1 MEVQEWVMALMVFG
15 AVALA
20 VGAAALLW
28 EGFQAFRRQ
37 QAATRALQ
45 RVHGEEKDPGVQ
57 DRESILRKRQEEEI
71 GGVVGFLLARL
82 PHQADLQQ
90 RLEQSGVKWSAA
102 TFLLLSLGCAAAL
115 GLAAAIVVQP
125 LMAVVAG
132 AIGLILPWLYLARKR
147 TQRIEA
153 FEEVFPEALDLM
165 TRSIRAGHAF
175 ATGVQV
181 VAEESEE
188 PVRAEFKQVHEET
201 RFGLPLDESLMGLA
215 DRIDLVDVRL
225 FVTSILIQREAGG
238 NLAEKLDSLS
248 RIIRAR
254 FKFRRQVKIHTAHGR
269 MTGTVIGVAP
279 LVAGVL
285 LYLVNPD
292 YMEPLVFEPAG
303 RLMLFAAFIMMLI
316 GFFFIRRITDI
327 QY

>member
-1 MEVQEWVMALMVFG
+1 MALMVFG

-20 VGAAALLW
+20 IGAVALLW
-28 EGFQAFRRQ
+28 EGFRAFRRQ

-45 RVHGEEKDPGVQ
+45 RVHGEEKDPGAQ

-90 RLEQSGVKWSAA
+90 RLEQSGVRWSAG
-102 TFLLLSLGCAAAL
+102 TFLLISLGCAAAL

-125 LMAVVAG
+125 LAAAVAG

-147 TQRIEA
+147 AQRIAA

-181 VAEESEE
+181 VAEEAEE

-238 NLAEKLDSLS
+238 NLAEKLGSLS

-269 MTGTVIGVAP
+269 MTGTVIALAPVA
-279 LVAGVL
+279 AGIL
-285 LYLVNPD
+285 LFLVNPD
-292 YMEPLVFEPAG
+292 YMEPLLFEPAG

-316 GFFFIRRITDI
+316 GFFVIRRITDI
-327 QY
+327 KY